1 MVASGNAGTT
11 QAWLR
16 VIADEESL
24 PLAPRDDEVAVSV
37 AHGAVLGRR
46 DCPGAATKGLAG
58 VGNPELGVAY
68 AERATSKLNSFKIGP
83 SGILDHHIVRSDHRE
98 IGVETLNVDAPVR
111 ADAYA
116 DLHVANGGA
125 LYGGMS

>member
-11 QAWLR
+11 QTCMR
-16 VIADEESL
+16 VIADEKSL
-24 PLAPRDDEVAVSV
+24 PLAPCDNEVAVSV

-58 VGNPELGVAY
+58 VRNPELGVAY
-68 AERATSKLNSFKIGP
+68 AERATSKLNSLKIGP
-83 SGILDHHIVRSDHRE
+83 SGIRDHHIVRSDRRE

-111 ADAYA
+111 ADAYT
-116 DLHVANGGA
+116 DLHVANGGT
-125 LYGGMS
+125 LHGDMS